1 MILLWSRNFAS
12 GWIKWH
18 LNPRTSTCGKFSKCL
33 NVKHLVIVPVAPCGS
48 LIAVI
53 SSSNMVLDTVLFCTY
68 LCFFRLRRM
77 STPTVAQSTNK
88 GAPAAVVHGTA
99 KRDAILLILAF
110 AAVYLIWGSTYLA
123 IAVGIESFPTLL
135 LPATRHL
142 TAGLILYPVLR
153 WKTGIRPTPGQWRTA
168 IITGLLLLLVGNGG
182 VCLAERTVP
191 SGVAALL
198 VALVSFWMVLLDWL
212 RPAGLNPAPRVVAS
226 LVLGFGG
233 LVLLVGPAHLG
244 GSERVHPAGAG
255 ILVIGSFAWAWGS
268 IYSKHHDLPSSP
280 LLGVAMQSLA
290 GGTALW
296 MVGLLSGEGR
306 QLHLAAISARSW
318 IALAYLIVFG
328 SGIGFTAYV
337 YLLKKSSAARVGTYA
352 FVNPVVA
359 LFLGWLGAGETIT
372 LRTALAA
379 VVILTAV
386 LLVISAPRKNPI
398 EAAEVLPNPG
408 EA

>member
-1 MILLWSRNFAS
+1 
-12 GWIKWH
+12 
-18 LNPRTSTCGKFSKCL
+18 
-33 NVKHLVIVPVAPCGS
+33 
-48 LIAVI
+48 
-53 SSSNMVLDTVLFCTY
+53 MVLDTMSFYAYFRL
-68 LCFFRLRRM
+68 FRLRRM
-77 STPTVAQSTNK
+77 SSPIVGPSSAK
-88 GAPAAVVHGTA
+88 AVPAPASHDTG
-99 KRDAILLILAF
+99 KRDAILLIAAF
-110 AAVYLIWGSTYLA
+110 AAVYIIWGSTYLA

-142 TAGLILYPVLR
+142 IAGLVLYPVLR
-153 WKTGIRPTPGQWRTA
+153 WKTGVRPTPSQWRTA

-182 VCLAERTVP
+182 VCLAERTIP

-198 VALVSFWMVLLDWL
+198 VALVSFWMVLFDWL
-212 RPAGLNPAPRVVAS
+212 RPGGLRPVPRVVAS

-233 LVLLVGPAHLG
+233 LILLVGPEHLG
-244 GSERVHPAGAG
+244 GSERVNPTGAG
-255 ILVIGSFAWAWGS
+255 ILVIASFAWAWGS
-268 IYSKHHDLPSSP
+268 IYSKHNDLPSSP

-290 GGTALW
+290 GGAALW
-296 MVGLLSGEGR
+296 IVGLVAGEGR
-306 QLHLAAISARSW
+306 QLHLGAVTARSW

-337 YLLKKSSAARVGTYA
+337 YILKKSTAARVGTYA

-379 VVILTAV
+379 AVILTAV
-386 LLVISAPRKNPI
+386 LLVITAPRKNPA

>member
-1 MILLWSRNFAS
+1 M
-12 GWIKWH
+12 
-18 LNPRTSTCGKFSKCL
+18 
-33 NVKHLVIVPVAPCGS
+33 
-48 LIAVI
+48 
-53 SSSNMVLDTVLFCTY
+53 
-68 LCFFRLRRM
+68 
-77 STPTVAQSTNK
+77 
-88 GAPAAVVHGTA
+88 
-99 KRDAILLILAF
+99 
-110 AAVYLIWGSTYLA
+110 
-123 IAVGIESFPTLL
+123 
-135 LPATRHL
+135 
-142 TAGLILYPVLR
+142 
-153 WKTGIRPTPGQWRTA
+153 
-168 IITGLLLLLVGNGG
+168 
-182 VCLAERTVP
+182 AERTVP

-212 RPAGLNPAPRVVAS
+212 RPGGLRPVPRVAAS
-226 LVLGFGG
+226 LILGFGG

-244 GSERVHPAGAG
+244 GSERVNPTGAG

-296 MVGLLSGEGR
+296 IVGLLAGEGR
-306 QLHLAAISARSW
+306 QLHLSAITARSW
-318 IALAYLIVFG
+318 IALVYLIVFG

-337 YLLKKSSAARVGTYA
+337 YILKKSSAARVGTYA

-359 LFLGWLGAGETIT
+359 LFLGWLGAGETTT

-379 VVILTAV
+379 AVILTAV
-386 LLVISAPRKNPI
+386 LLVISAPHKHPI

>member
-1 MILLWSRNFAS
+1 
-12 GWIKWH
+12 
-18 LNPRTSTCGKFSKCL
+18 
-33 NVKHLVIVPVAPCGS
+33 
-48 LIAVI
+48 
-53 SSSNMVLDTVLFCTY
+53 
-68 LCFFRLRRM
+68 M
-77 STPTVAQSTNK
+77 STPSVAQSTNK
-88 GAPAAVVHGTA
+88 GAPAAVVYGTA
-99 KRDAILLILAF
+99 KREAILLILAF
-110 AAVYLIWGSTYLA
+110 AAVYVIWGSTYLA

-142 TAGLILYPVLR
+142 IAGLVLYPVLR
-153 WKTGIRPTPGQWRTA
+153 WKTGIRPTARQWRTA

-212 RPAGLNPAPRVVAS
+212 RPGGLHPAPRVVAS
-226 LVLGFGG
+226 LILGFGG

-244 GSERVHPAGAG
+244 GSERVNPTGAG
-255 ILVIGSFAWAWGS
+255 ILVVGSFAWAWGS

-296 MVGLLSGEGR
+296 MVGLLAGEGR

-318 IALAYLIVFG
+318 FALAYLIVFG

-379 VVILTAV
+379 AVILTAV
-386 LLVISAPRKNPI
+386 LVVISAPHKNPI